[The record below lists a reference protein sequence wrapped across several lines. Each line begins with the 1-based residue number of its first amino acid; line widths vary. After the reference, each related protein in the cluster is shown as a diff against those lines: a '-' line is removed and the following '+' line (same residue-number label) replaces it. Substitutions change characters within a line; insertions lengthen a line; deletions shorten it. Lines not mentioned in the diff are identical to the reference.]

1 MCVASHIFSPAT
13 QSTNDARVLEIKF
26 SKLQVEIVSGA
37 RSALRVLRTTNIW
50 QFSMTTSTTTSS
62 NDVAKNRVT
71 REAEEKKRKR
81 KQKNN
86 ILFIFLVW
94 TCVRPMLVRFIW
106 ISLKKWKFSGEKWR
120 VCASHTPWCG
130 CASCFQIKRERMNAE
145 TETSVRLAATPV
157 KRNRNAWLLR
167 NTHPSISYRRR
178 RRCIFFFNFSF
189 CHLKCHTKP
198 G

>member
-71 REAEEKKRKR
+71 REAEKKTKTIA
-81 KQKNN
+81 KKTTFY
-86 ILFIFLVW
+86 LFFL
-94 TCVRPMLVRFIW
+94 C
-106 ISLKKWKFSGEKWR
+106 ER
-120 VCASHTPWCG
+120 VCARCSFVSFGFRWKNENSAERNCV
-130 CASCFQIKRERMNAE
+130 CARLILHGAVVLPASKSKENEWMLRPRPVSDWLLLQWRE
-145 TETSVRLAATPV
+145 TETLDFFGIPILRLV
-157 KRNRNAWLLR
+157 
-167 NTHPSISYRRR
+167 IVVVVVV
-178 RRCIFFFNFSF
+178 FFFSTFPSVI
-189 CHLKCHTKP
+189 
-198 G
+198 